1 MINLKPQKQSD
12 KALNL
17 SENARFILK
26 QRYLQRDENREIIE
40 TPIQMFKRVAKAIAE
55 IEYNY
60 GKDKAFVKQTEKEFL
75 NIMTR
80 LEFLPNS
87 PTLMNAGTNLGQL
100 SACFVLPVEDDI
112 DQIFQAVAYTAR
124 IHKSGGGTGF
134 SFSRLRPKAD
144 VVKSTGGVA
153 SGPISFMTVFDA
165 ATEVIKQG
173 GKRRGA
179 NMGIM
184 RVDHPDIMDFIMAK
198 ETEGVLHN
206 FNLSVGI
213 TDQFMRAVEKDGDF
227 EFVNPR
233 TKKPV
238 KSIKARAIWNL
249 LCLMSWKNGE
259 PAVVF
264 LDTINKANPT
274 PEIGEMEATNPCGET
289 PLLPYESC
297 NLGSMNLA
305 KFIHKNGHVSFD
317 FEKFEKSVAIAI
329 RFLDDV
335 VDANKYPLPQIRDA
349 TLANRK
355 IGLGVMGWADL
366 LMFMGIKYDSDESIE
381 LSEKIMSS
389 MLSTAM
395 RVSIALGKEKGNF
408 PNILKSKFKKEPYM
422 RNATLTTIAPTGTI
436 SIIANASSGIEPIF
450 AVVTRRNVEET
461 LGKNLVEVNPSVK
474 RSLELKGLWT
484 PDIEKALVDTQ
495 CKNCVVLPK
504 EMKEVLRTSAEISP
518 DWHLKMQAAFQKYT
532 NNAVSKT
539 INLPNGASIHDIEAI
554 YMQAWKLGIKGTT
567 VYRDNSR
574 QYQLLVKEDGSCP
587 TCPS

>member
-1 MINLKPQKQSD
+1 MVNLKQQKQTD
-12 KALNL
+12 KAINL
-17 SENARFILK
+17 SENAKFILK

-40 TPIQMFKRVAKAIAE
+40 TPNQMFKRVAKAIAE

-60 GKDKAFVKQTEKEFL
+60 GKDKVFVRQMEKDFF
-75 NIMTR
+75 NMMTR
-80 LEFLPNS
+80 FEFLPNS

-112 DQIFQAVAYTAR
+112 DEIFKAIAYTAR

-134 SFSRLRPKAD
+134 SFSRLRPKSD

-213 TDQFMRAVEKDGDF
+213 TDKFMKAVEKDGDF
-227 EFVNPR
+227 EFINPR
-233 TKKPV
+233 TGKYE
-238 KSIKARAIWNL
+238 KSVKARAIWNL

-259 PAVVF
+259 PAVIF

-305 KFIHKNGHVSFD
+305 KFIKKNGHVEFD
-317 FEKFEKSVAIAI
+317 YERFEKVVAIAI

-335 VDANKYPLPQIRDA
+335 VDANKYPLPQIREA

-366 LMFMGIKYDSDESIE
+366 LMFMGIKYDSNEAIE

-395 RVSIALGKEKGNF
+395 RTSVALGKEKGNF
-408 PNILKSKFKKEPYM
+408 PNISKSKFKNEEFM

-436 SIIANASSGIEPIF
+436 SLIANASSGIEPIF
-450 AVVTRRNVEET
+450 AVVQRRNVEET
-461 LGKNLVEVNPSVK
+461 LGKNLVEINPSVK
-474 RSLELKGLWT
+474 RSLELKGLWN

-518 DWHLKMQAAFQKYT
+518 EWHLKMQATFQKYT

-539 INLPNGASIHDIEAI
+539 INLPNNASIHDIESI

>member
-1 MINLKPQKQSD
+1 VINLKPQKQSD

-40 TPIQMFKRVAKAIAE
+40 TPTQMFKRVAKAIAE

-60 GKDKAFVKQTEKEFL
+60 GKDKAFVKQTEKEFF

-112 DQIFQAVAYTAR
+112 DQIFQAIAYTAR

-134 SFSRLRPKAD
+134 SFSRLRPKSD

-227 EFVNPR
+227 EFINPR
-233 TKKPV
+233 TDKPI

-274 PEIGEMEATNPCGET
+274 PEIGEIEATNPCGET

-297 NLGSMNLA
+297 NLGSMNLS

-317 FEKFEKSVAIAI
+317 FEKFEKSVAIAV

-335 VDANKYPLPQIRDA
+335 VDANKYPLPQIREA
-349 TLANRK
+349 TIANRK

-366 LMFMGIKYDSDESIE
+366 LMFMGIKYDSDEAIE
-381 LSEKIMSS
+381 LSQKIMSS

-408 PNILKSKFKKEPYM
+408 PNKDKSIFKKEPYM

-436 SIIANASSGIEPIF
+436 SLIANASSGIEPIF
-450 AVVTRRNVEET
+450 AVVQRRNVEET
-461 LGKNLVEVNPSVK
+461 LGKNLVEINPSVK

-518 DWHLKMQAAFQKYT
+518 EWHLKMQAAFQKYT

-539 INLPNGASIHDIEAI
+539 INLPNGASIHDIESI
-554 YMQAWKLGIKGTT
+554 YMQAWKLEIKGTT

-574 QYQLLVKEDGSCP
+574 QYQLLVKEDGTCP

>member
-1 MINLKPQKQSD
+1 
-12 KALNL
+12 
-17 SENARFILK
+17 
-26 QRYLQRDENREIIE
+26 
-40 TPIQMFKRVAKAIAE
+40 MFKRVAKAIAE